1 MSYIYAV
8 ASGNVREG
16 FTAVISQNVF
26 RIRHERSLV
35 DALLRASD
43 AACIGIG
50 FAVAAMY
57 PKTLIN
63 TNYYLA
69 ATITIITVFLV
80 GEILGL
86 YRSWRG
92 VAVYREI
99 FAAELTWVY
108 SGAALLVVA
117 FLTRFTDYLPR
128 AASLIAFGTVAVS
141 FALSRLG
148 IRLLQRSMRAKG
160 LNRRKFA
167 IAGVTDLGIR
177 LARNMEDAPELGLDF
192 AGFFD
197 DRPAARTGDIPD
209 DVGNR
214 LGTIDELVRLAQ
226 KGEIHRVYITLPMRA
241 EKRIRHILDQFADS
255 TASVYIVPDF
265 FVFEL
270 LHSRWTDIGGLPV
283 VSVFENPFYG
293 VDGMAKRIC
302 DVGLAAMAL
311 AAAALPMLVIA
322 ALIKLTSPGPVF
334 FRQKRYGLDG
344 REILV
349 WKFRSM
355 RVADN
360 GPVVKQATK
369 GDPRITPLGQ
379 ILRKTSLDEL
389 PQLFN
394 VLEGNMSLVGPRPH
408 ATAHNEQYRRLIP
421 GYMLRHKVKPG
432 ITGLAQV
439 LGWRGETDTLDKMSN
454 RIQCDLEYIREWSL
468 WMDLKIMFKTVFVVF
483 KQQNAY

>member
-1 MSYIYAV
+1 MIP
-8 ASGNVREG
+8 
-16 FTAVISQNVF
+16 QNTL

-43 AACIGIG
+43 AGCIGLG

-57 PKTLIN
+57 PKTPVDVDYI
-63 TNYYLA
+63 LA
-69 ATITIITVFLV
+69 ATITIITVSLI
-80 GEILGL
+80 GEIVGL

-92 VAVYREI
+92 VAIHREI
-99 FAAELTWVY
+99 GAAELTWLY
-108 SGAALLVVA
+108 SAVALLIVAFFTRYSDDVPRAALLIVV
-117 FLTRFTDYLPR
+117 
-128 AASLIAFGTVAVS
+128 GTVGAL
-141 FALSRLG
+141 FAATRIV
-148 IRLLQRSMRAKG
+148 IRMAQRSMLAKG
-160 LNRRKFA
+160 LNTRKFA
-167 IAGVTDLGIR
+167 IIGVTELGVR
-177 LARNMEDAPELGLDF
+177 LARNMEDAPEHGLEF

-197 DRPAARTGDIPD
+197 DRPAGRTGNVPEG
-209 DVGNR
+209 VGER
-214 LGTIDELVRLAQ
+214 LGTIGELVDLAQ
-226 KGEIHRVYITLPMRA
+226 RGEIHRIYITLPMRA
-241 EKRIRHILDQFADS
+241 EKRIRHLLDQFADS

-293 VDGMAKRIC
+293 VDGVAKRIC
-302 DVGLAAMAL
+302 DVALASMAL
-311 AAAALPMLVIA
+311 VVAALPMMVIA
-322 ALIKLTSPGPVF
+322 TLLKVTSRDPVF

-360 GPVVKQATK
+360 GLVVKQATK
-369 GDPRITPLGQ
+369 DDPRITPLGR

-408 ATAHNEQYRRLIP
+408 ATAQNEQYRRLIP

-439 LGWRGETDTLDKMSN
+439 LGWRGETETLDKMSS

-468 WMDLKIMFKTVFVVF
+468 WMDLKILFKTVFVVF
-483 KQQNAY
+483 SQQNAY

>member
-1 MSYIYAV
+1 MIP
-8 ASGNVREG
+8 
-16 FTAVISQNVF
+16 QNML
-26 RIRHERSLV
+26 RIRHERSLI

-43 AACIGIG
+43 AGCIGLG

-57 PKTLIN
+57 PKTLVDA
-63 TNYYLA
+63 NYFLA
-69 ATITIITVFLV
+69 AAVTVITVFLI
-80 GEILGL
+80 GEIVGL

-92 VAVYREI
+92 VAIYREI
-99 FAAELTWVY
+99 AAVELTWVY
-108 SGAALLVVA
+108 STAALLVAA
-117 FLTRFTDYLPR
+117 FLTRFTDHLPR
-128 AASLIAFGTVAVS
+128 AALLIVVAVVAIL
-141 FALSRLG
+141 FAATRIA
-148 IRLLQRSMRAKG
+148 IRMVQRSLLARG
-160 LNRRKFA
+160 INTRKFA
-167 IAGVTDLGIR
+167 IIGVTNLGIR
-177 LARNMEDAPELGLDF
+177 LARNMEDAPELGLEF

-197 DRPAARTGDIPD
+197 DRPATRTSDIPD
-209 DVGNR
+209 GLGKL
-214 LGTIDELVRLAQ
+214 LGTIGELVDMAQ
-226 KGEIHRVYITLPMRA
+226 RGEIHRIYITLPMRA
-241 EKRIRHILDQFADS
+241 EKRIRHLLDQFADS

-293 VDGMAKRIC
+293 VDGVAKRIC
-302 DVGLAAMAL
+302 DVALASMAL
-311 AAAALPMLVIA
+311 GAAALPMMVVA
-322 ALIKLTSPGPVF
+322 ALIKLTSRGPVF
-334 FRQKRYGLDG
+334 FRQRRYGLDG

-360 GPVVKQATK
+360 GPIVKQATR
-369 GDPRITPLGQ
+369 GDSRITPLGRF
-379 ILRKTSLDEL
+379 LRKSSLDEL

-468 WMDLKIMFKTVFVVF
+468 WMDLKILFKTVFVVF
-483 KQQNAY
+483 KQENAY